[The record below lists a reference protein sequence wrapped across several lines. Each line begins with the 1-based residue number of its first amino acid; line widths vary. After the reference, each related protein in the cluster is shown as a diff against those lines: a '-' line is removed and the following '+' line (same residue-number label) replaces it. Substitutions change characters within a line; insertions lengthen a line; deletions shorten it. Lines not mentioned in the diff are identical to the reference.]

1 VPLDPTARPIVD
13 AMTANFPRLGTDVL
27 DAAVARQLI
36 AANAPPPRPV
46 PRPMARIEN
55 FTIAGP
61 AAPIPVRAYWPV
73 STPEPLATV
82 AFFHGGGF
90 VICDLDTHDDMC
102 RAIAGET
109 GALVVSVDYRL
120 APEHRY
126 PAAAEDAYAATKW
139 IAEHAESLGG
149 DAGRLV
155 VAGDS
160 AGGNL
165 AAVAALMA
173 RDRGGPG
180 IAFQLLIY
188 PVIDAAQ
195 DTASYQENS
204 DGYFLTAA
212 YMRWFWE
219 QYLGP
224 HGDPRSPYASPIRCP
239 DLSGLPPAHIVTA
252 ECDPLRD
259 EGEAYGR
266 ALEQAGVPA
275 TVVRYEGM
283 FHGFFG
289 MAELLPRA
297 QAANDQAFDAVRRAL
312 AALAQGA

>member
-1 VPLDPTARPIVD
+1 
-13 AMTANFPRLGTDVL
+13 MTANFPKLGTDVL
-27 DAAVARQLI
+27 DAAVVRQLI

-73 STPEPLATV
+73 STPEPLPTV

-109 GALVVSVDYRL
+109 GALVVSVDYGL

-139 IAEHAESLGG
+139 IAEHAGSLGG
-149 DAGRLV
+149 DADRLV

-165 AAVAALMA
+165 AAVVALMA

-195 DTASYQENS
+195 DTPSYEENS

-224 HGDPRSPYASPIRCP
+224 GGDSDDGYASVLRHP
-239 DLSGLPPAHIVTA
+239 DLAGLPPTLMITA
-252 ECDPLRD
+252 EYDPLRD
-259 EGEAYGR
+259 EGEAYAD
-266 ALEQAGVPA
+266 ALEAAGVPVTTYRA
-275 TVVRYEGM
+275 PGM
-283 FHGFFG
+283 FHGFFNMDAVLDG
-289 MAELLPRA
+289 SKLA
-297 QAANDQAFDAVRRAL
+297 QQAAFDAMR
-312 AALAQGA
+312 AALHGTR